1 MAEETRGRGEFGRG
15 GYQKREPQW
24 RERQSDRGDRGD
36 RGGFQRRDDRRGGY
50 QQRDDRRG
58 GFRDDRRDGDRR
70 DFQRRDNDRRDFGG
84 RDDRRGDRGGFQRRD
99 DRRGGHQ
106 RRDDRR
112 GGFRDDRR
120 KDASYKNYS
129 STDEYVSPN
138 GNEPTIP
145 AGVSADELDRDALRA
160 LATLSGPNRDI
171 VARHLVMAGQLIDLD
186 PEAAYQHAQAAVS
199 RAGRVDVVREAAAL
213 TAYAS
218 GRYEEALREVRAVR
232 RMRGDSSLRAVEA
245 DAERGLGH
253 PEKAVEIIRVKGL
266 KGIAKREG
274 RSASAGLVVAKVI
287 DSAEGQVGVL
297 VEINSETDFVA
308 KSDPFI
314 AFGQN
319 VLEAAIAADASTLE
333 ELKAAT
339 YEGKTV
345 EELTTDAGALLGE
358 KIVVRRIARVE
369 GENVAVYLHKTS
381 KDLPA
386 QVGVLL
392 AVSGE
397 NTDEIAHDV
406 AVHIAAMSPKYLD
419 SESIPADQVETEKR
433 VARETAIAEGKPEKI
448 LDKIVEGRLKGFF
461 KENTLLD
468 QDFAKDSKK
477 SVAQVLSEAGATAT
491 AFARFRVGA

>member
-1 MAEETRGRGEFGRG
+1 MANFT
-15 GYQKREPQW
+15 
-24 RERQSDRGDRGD
+24 
-36 RGGFQRRDDRRGGY
+36 
-50 QQRDDRRG
+50 
-58 GFRDDRRDGDRR
+58 
-70 DFQRRDNDRRDFGG
+70 
-84 RDDRRGDRGGFQRRD
+84 
-99 DRRGGHQ
+99 
-106 RRDDRR
+106 
-112 GGFRDDRR
+112 
-120 KDASYKNYS
+120 A
-129 STDEYVSPN
+129 
-138 GNEPTIP
+138 
-145 AGVSADELDRDALRA
+145 AD
-160 LATLSGPNRDI
+160 
-171 VARHLVMAGQLIDLD
+171 VK
-186 PEAAYQHAQAAVS
+186 
-199 RAGRVDVVREAAAL
+199 
-213 TAYAS
+213 
-218 GRYEEALREVRAVR
+218 ALREKTGAGMLDVKKALDEAN
-232 RMRGDSSLRAVEA
+232 GDQQ
-245 DAERGLGH
+245 
-253 PEKAVEIIRVKGL
+253 KAAEIIRVKGL
-266 KGIAKREG
+266 KGITKREG
-274 RSASAGLVVAKVI
+274 RATAEGLVAARV
-287 DSAEGQVGVL
+287 ENGVGYM
-297 VEINSETDFVA
+297 VEVNSETDFVA

>member
-1 MAEETRGRGEFGRG
+1 MANFT
-15 GYQKREPQW
+15 
-24 RERQSDRGDRGD
+24 
-36 RGGFQRRDDRRGGY
+36 
-50 QQRDDRRG
+50 
-58 GFRDDRRDGDRR
+58 
-70 DFQRRDNDRRDFGG
+70 
-84 RDDRRGDRGGFQRRD
+84 
-99 DRRGGHQ
+99 
-106 RRDDRR
+106 
-112 GGFRDDRR
+112 
-120 KDASYKNYS
+120 A
-129 STDEYVSPN
+129 
-138 GNEPTIP
+138 
-145 AGVSADELDRDALRA
+145 AD
-160 LATLSGPNRDI
+160 
-171 VARHLVMAGQLIDLD
+171 VK
-186 PEAAYQHAQAAVS
+186 
-199 RAGRVDVVREAAAL
+199 
-213 TAYAS
+213 
-218 GRYEEALREVRAVR
+218 ALREKTGAGMMDVKKA
-232 RMRGDSSLRAVEA
+232 LQEA
-245 DAERGLGH
+245 DGDA
-253 PEKAVEIIRVKGL
+253 EKALEIIRLKGL
-266 KGIAKREG
+266 KSLSKREG
-274 RSASAGLVVAKVI
+274 RQASAGLLAASVQ
-287 DSAEGQVGVL
+287 DGVGVM
-297 VEINSETDFVA
+297 VEVNSETDFVA